1 MRGEPETG
9 ICFQRE
15 MSLKLAREKGML
27 LVNDDHYAE
36 LGKFE
41 LTEMQELL
49 NGSRAIRFEAS
60 DRDIVYGFVERVLQN
75 QRYSRL
81 SKSPRGIVRQF
92 LIKVT
97 GLSRAQITR
106 LIQGW
111 SENRK
116 VAAQPHYRP
125 SFSRRYGA
133 LT

>member
-1 MRGEPETG
+1 MTNTMQNLETL
-9 ICFQRE
+9 
-15 MSLKLAREKGML
+15 S
-27 LVNDDHYAE
+27 
-36 LGKFE
+36 

-49 NGSRAIRFEAS
+49 NGSRAVRFEAP
-60 DRDIVYGFVERVLQN
+60 DRDIVYGFMERMLQN

-81 SKSPRGIVRQF
+81 SKRPRGIVRQF

-125 SFSRRYGA
+125 SFSRRYGDA
-133 LT
+133 DIGLLAKVDAAHEDLAGPAI